1 MIQQTGLGVTGM
13 FLHGQSLED
22 NLIKIFG
29 VMEFCAILRAQ
40 RTFHVQTV
48 QPHFFR
54 QIGLVEIAAL
64 GSGGITINGSH
75 QRVQGFLISGITGTM
90 IEGI

>member
-1 MIQQTGLGVTGM
+1 MIQQTGFGVTGM

-29 VMEFCAILRAQ
+29 VIKFCAILRAQ

-48 QPHFFR
+48 QPHSSGR
-54 QIGLVEIAAL
+54 SACGNSRL
-64 GSGGITINGSH
+64 GSGGIMINGSH
-75 QRVQGFLISGITGTM
+75 QRIQGFLISGITGTM
-90 IEGI
+90 IERV

>member
-1 MIQQTGLGVTGM
+1 M

-22 NLIKIFG
+22 NLIKIFR
-29 VMEFCAILRAQ
+29 VMEFCAILHAQ

-64 GSGGITINGSH
+64 GSGGITINGNH